1 MCVVSISCRQPL
13 LRNGRWRCCST
24 RNLPPPRLSYYV
36 AGRTG
41 MPAFSSEI
49 DDEGKTMS
57 AGRTCLLSRISPT
70 SFHLRRQPAVLS
82 VDKQQPRHF
91 GKVHHP
97 GRVVMLAGRFQSARA
112 RDDDKRKKARENM
125 RVGFFS
131 RKGILPVSARVRVSF
146 SQRWCASGSC
156 YGGRPCC
163 LIQLVIWRAVGS
175 SGRTQI
181 AFCVDWCAVVNDS
194 LRRTLRSEVK

>member
-1 MCVVSISCRQPL
+1 MVGGGAAPQPPPET
-13 LRNGRWRCCST
+13 S
-24 RNLPPPRLSYYV
+24 PPPRLSYYV

-82 VDKQQPRHF
+82 VDKQQPCHF

-112 RDDDKRKKARENM
+112 RVDDKRKKARENM
-125 RVGFFS
+125 RVGFFEE
-131 RKGILPVSARVRVSF
+131 RNFAGFRVRLCIFLAEVVCEW
-146 SQRWCASGSC
+146 QLLRWTTMLPDSIG
-156 YGGRPCC
+156 Y
-163 LIQLVIWRAVGS
+163 LE
-175 SGRTQI
+175 SGREFRQ
-181 AFCVDWCAVVNDS
+181 DS
-194 LRRTLRSEVK
+194 DCILRGLVRGSE